1 MSFNLSAVIPPFSRV
16 LILPLGSCWRVL
28 GVPVAN
34 PLHDCCLSTTVNPRL
49 SIHYC
54 PSTTVHPLQ
63 SIHTS
68 QSTAI
73 YPLLFIH
80 YYLSTAVCPVLSI
93 HSSQSTAVYCVN
105 TCPYQH
111 KLTATSNNFHATLH
125 FIYVLCKPLSLLAS
139 YFVSSMYACKP
150 CLAAQCIPA
159 STRLLRSS

>member
-73 YPLLFIH
+73 YPLLSVQ
-80 YYLSTAVCPVLSI
+80 Y
-93 HSSQSTAVYCVN
+93 SQSTAVYCVN

>member
-1 MSFNLSAVIPPFSRV
+1 MLACAWCACSQSTPRLLFI
-16 LILPLGSCWRVL
+16 
-28 GVPVAN
+28 
-34 PLHDCCLSTTVNPRL
+34 HDCQSTTVNPLL
-49 SIHYC
+49 SIHC
-54 PSTTVHPLQ
+54 SQSTTVHPLQ

>member
-1 MSFNLSAVIPPFSRV
+1 MLACAWCACSQSTPRLLFI
-16 LILPLGSCWRVL
+16 
-28 GVPVAN
+28 
-34 PLHDCCLSTTVNPRL
+34 HDCQSTTVNPLL
-49 SIHYC
+49 SIHC
-54 PSTTVHPLQ
+54 SQSTTVHPLQ

-73 YPLLFIH
+73 YPLLSVQ
-80 YYLSTAVCPVLSI
+80 Y
-93 HSSQSTAVYCVN
+93 SQSTAVYCVN